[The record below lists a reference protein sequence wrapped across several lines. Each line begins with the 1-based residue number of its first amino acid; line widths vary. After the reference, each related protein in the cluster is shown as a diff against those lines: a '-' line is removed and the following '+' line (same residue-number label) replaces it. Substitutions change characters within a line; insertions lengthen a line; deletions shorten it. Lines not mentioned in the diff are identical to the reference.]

1 MLIIEVSFRN
11 SVLYFPDITILEDAP
26 TVAEVVNFEKAVRQ
40 LRNGKAAGSDEVT
53 PQLLKYAETPISQA
67 VHQLF
72 GVAWSTD
79 KVPADWK

>member
-1 MLIIEVSFRN
+1 LLIIEVNFRN
-11 SVLYFPDITILEDAP
+11 SVLYFQDITIAEDAP

-53 PQLLKYAETPISQA
+53 PQLLKYAETPTSQA
-67 VHQLF
+67 LHKLF
-72 GVAWSTD
+72 GRVWSTG